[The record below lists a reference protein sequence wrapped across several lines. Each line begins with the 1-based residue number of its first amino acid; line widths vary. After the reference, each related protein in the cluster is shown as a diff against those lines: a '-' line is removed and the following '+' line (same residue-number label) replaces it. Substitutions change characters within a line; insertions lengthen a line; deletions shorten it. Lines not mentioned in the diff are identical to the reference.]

1 MTNSKITRRKTLLL
15 ILVGASALAI
25 SFPAQAQ
32 KKKQSRNRNS
42 DRYSATPSPISDS
55 VVTLIATSTST
66 PTQEPVPESAPNP
79 ALIPGVVAYTPSQL
93 PDIDAVE
100 LVDLEDLQPNLASEY
115 MRIAKNTPFVHVKG
129 ETAQQIAHL
138 WRQLPPAKEKR
149 CHQPP
154 FGLRFYVGNKLLV
167 QGSVCWECNNIYAE
181 ENGENLVYGFDAQHP
196 YSQQLFALVQL
207 LAEQSF

>member
-25 SFPAQAQ
+25 SVPAQAQ

-55 VVTLIATSTST
+55 VVTQIATSTST
-66 PTQEPVPESAPNP
+66 PTPGPVPESAPNP

-100 LVDLEDLQPNLASEY
+100 LLDLSEY
-115 MRIAKNTPFVHVKG
+115 MRITKDTPFVHVKG

-138 WRQLPPAKEKR
+138 WRQLPPSKEKR
-149 CHQPP
+149 CHAPP

-167 QGSVCWECNNIYAE
+167 QGSVCWECDNIFVE
-181 ENGENLVYGFDAQHP
+181 ENGKELRYGFNAQHP
-196 YSQQLFALVQL
+196 YSQQLFALLQL